1 MYEPT
6 KARICDIKK
15 LQPRKYPAPSNPIN
29 PPITGKRKRASA
41 DVATKSSVL
50 PNGIIVRKASKSLKV
65 FIGFIFEHIAITQP
79 NKDID
84 FVVGFMDKLNGKNIL
99 VTGGAGFIGSHL
111 CKKLS
116 SLTQNLTIY
125 DNLSNGKVE
134 NVKHLP
140 KVHFVRADILDLK
153 KLQSQEKPDLIYHLA
168 AQVVV
173 PYSMENP
180 IEDFETNARG
190 TLNVLEK
197 ARKDDA
203 RIVFASSAAVYG
215 NTSQLPTPETHGF
228 SPDSCY
234 GLSKV
239 VGEQY
244 CNMYS
249 RQYGLDVTIVR
260 FANVYG
266 PKCHGVIHDF
276 LDKLSRN
283 PEQLEII
290 GSGMQ
295 SRDFVHIYDVV
306 DALLLCAT
314 SDVAI
319 GETFNIGYGETIT
332 IIDLAKMILKILGL
346 SEKTVLKPT
355 NVPWQGDIKTIW
367 FDISKIEK
375 ILKWTPKISLE
386 DTLKELI
393 LERNI
398 LG

>member
-1 MYEPT
+1 
-6 KARICDIKK
+6 
-15 LQPRKYPAPSNPIN
+15 
-29 PPITGKRKRASA
+29 
-41 DVATKSSVL
+41 
-50 PNGIIVRKASKSLKV
+50 
-65 FIGFIFEHIAITQP
+65 
-79 NKDID
+79 
-84 FVVGFMDKLNGKNIL
+84 MDQLNGKSIL
-99 VTGGAGFIGSHL
+99 VTGGAGFVGSHL

-116 SLTQNLTIY
+116 SLASNLTIY
-125 DNLSNGKVE
+125 DNLSSGKVE

-140 KVHFVRADILDLK
+140 KVHFVKADILDLK
-153 KLQSQEKPDLIYHLA
+153 KLQSQEKTDLIYHLA

-190 TLNVLEK
+190 TLNILEK

-203 RIVFASSAAVYG
+203 RVVFASSAAVYG
-215 NTSQLPTPETHGF
+215 NTTQLPTPETHGF

-249 RQYGLDVTIVR
+249 KQYGLDVTIVR

-276 LDKLSRN
+276 LDKISKN

-306 DALLLCAT
+306 EAMLLSAT

-319 GETFNIGYGETIT
+319 GKTFNIGFGKTTT
-332 IIDLAKMILKILGL
+332 IIDLAKIILKILGL
-346 SEKTVLKPT
+346 SEKTVIKPT

-367 FDISKIEK
+367 FDISKVK
-375 ILKWTPKISLE
+375 KTLKWTPKISLE

-393 LERNI
+393 LERKM
-398 LG
+398 LV

>member
-1 MYEPT
+1 MSQL
-6 KARICDIKK
+6 D
-15 LQPRKYPAPSNPIN
+15 
-29 PPITGKRKRASA
+29 
-41 DVATKSSVL
+41 
-50 PNGIIVRKASKSLKV
+50 
-65 FIGFIFEHIAITQP
+65 
-79 NKDID
+79 
-84 FVVGFMDKLNGKNIL
+84 GKNIL

-116 SLTQNLTIY
+116 SLTSNLTIY
-125 DNLSNGKVE
+125 DNLSSGKVE

-140 KVHFVRADILDLK
+140 QVHFVKADILDLK
-153 KLQSQEKPDLIYHLA
+153 KLYSQEKADLIYHLA

-203 RIVFASSAAVYG
+203 RVVFASSAAVYG
-215 NTSQLPTPETHGF
+215 NTTKLPTPENYGF

-249 RQYGLDVTIVR
+249 KQYGLDTTILR

-266 PKCHGVIHDF
+266 PRCHGVIEDF
-276 LDKLSRN
+276 LDKISRN
-283 PEQLEII
+283 PEKLEII
-290 GSGMQ
+290 GTGLQ
-295 SRDFVHIYDVV
+295 SRDFVHVSDVV
-306 DALLLCAT
+306 DALILSAT
-314 SDVAI
+314 SEIAV
-319 GETFNIGYGETIT
+319 GETFNIGFGKTT
-332 IIDLAKMILKILGL
+332 KIIDLAKMILKILGL
-346 SEKTVLKPT
+346 SNKTVITTT
-355 NVPWQGDIKTIW
+355 NVPWQGDINTIW
-367 FDISKIEK
+367 FDINKVQK
-375 ILKWTPKISLE
+375 VLKWHPKISLE
-386 DTLKELI
+386 DNLQELI
-393 LERNI
+393 LERKM